1 MNLLFSHLPPFMEA
15 VACGICR
22 ARANIMAMECSPVV
36 IVLPPGVF
44 MTTMPRLLAAL
55 TSTLSTP
62 MPARP
67 TTLRLSAFS
76 IISFVTFVELR
87 IASPS

>member
-1 MNLLFSHLPPFMEA
+1 MNVFLSHLPLFMEA

-22 ARANIMAMECSPVV
+22 ARANIMAIVCSPVV

-67 TTLRLSAFS
+67 TTFSLSALS
-76 IISFVTFVELR
+76 MISLVTFVALR
-87 IASPS
+87 IARPS